1 MCHIFG
7 EQVMITLVT
16 FLCALVLISF
26 KTFMRMVIE
35 DECLFQ
41 QPTPWCLL
49 ALKHLWEWLL
59 KMSAYFNNQL
69 IRCYFKVSN
78 FF

>member
-7 EQVMITLVT
+7 EQIMITLVT

-26 KTFMRMVIE
+26 KTFMGMVIE

-49 ALKHLWEWLL
+49 ALKCLWEWLL
-59 KMSAYFNNQL
+59 KMTAYFNNQL